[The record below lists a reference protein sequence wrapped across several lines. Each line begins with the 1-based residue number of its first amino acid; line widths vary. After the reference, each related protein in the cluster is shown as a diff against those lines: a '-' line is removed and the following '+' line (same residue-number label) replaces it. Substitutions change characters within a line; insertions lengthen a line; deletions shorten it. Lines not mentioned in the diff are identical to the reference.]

1 MENKNLKISLAL
13 AITSV
18 CNLKCFY
25 CKASGENLE
34 NSLGTID
41 FNFLKK
47 IIISSYES
55 CNKRKYKCRT
65 RLNI

>member
-13 AITSV
+13 ANTSA

-34 NSLGTID
+34 DALGTID
-41 FNFLKK
+41 
-47 IIISSYES
+47 IDV
-55 CNKRKYKCRT
+55 
-65 RLNI
+65 